1 MSSADYNGDGVV
13 DLYSEF
19 TYAHAYYASS
29 YDKGG
34 KTNYLETINHAFLD
48 GRQII
53 TDANGRNLNF
63 SERESL
69 LAQRDIIRNN
79 WQKVI
84 AESVFKYA
92 GSTYKD
98 IAKLETIIEANG
110 DTTEAFRTYA
120 KHWGELKGFALA
132 LQVGPDDLGETA
144 EKLNRMMGFGPVL
157 LNSSQ
162 VVGVDSDGNFI
173 KDQAQEWSDF
183 KLHMLK
189 IQKLMIDEF
198 AIVARSKDQTADMID
213 LAAKLGSSDSAEND

>member
-1 MSSADYNGDGVV
+1 MSAHSA
-13 DLYSEF
+13 
-19 TYAHAYYASS
+19 
-29 YDKGG
+29 K
-34 KTNYLETINHAFLD
+34 
-48 GRQII
+48 Q
-53 TDANGRNLNF
+53 
-63 SERESL
+63 
-69 LAQRDIIRNN
+69 N

-98 IAKLETIIEANG
+98 LIKLETIMGANG

-132 LQVGPDDLGETA
+132 LQCGPENLGETA
-144 EKLNRMMGFGPVL
+144 VKLNRMMGLGPVL

-162 VVGVDSDGNFI
+162 VVGIDSNGNFI
-173 KDQAQEWSDF
+173 KDQAQEWGEF

-198 AIVARSKDQTADMID
+198 GVTARSKDQLEEMASLADSM
-213 LAAKLGSSDSAEND
+213 GSSDSAEND